1 MRRDELAALGIQ
13 LPVLPTIVLG
23 ALPGAP
29 DWSARLASI
38 GLDVTASGAG
48 EDTGATLAAARDA
61 APHLAVKARIADA
74 GALDGHRAMIVETE
88 GPVPPQLYR
97 LSSDDEI
104 IVAVDAGEAVEDVM
118 DVARHVL
125 GRARRGSAATLWVA
139 TATGMERLPRAVV
152 EAKLAVL
159 VEGARQARLYL
170 AKEQFEI

>member
-1 MRRDELAALGIQ
+1 VRRDDLTALGIQ

-38 GLDVTASGAG
+38 GLDVTASGAD

-61 APHLAVKARIADA
+61 APHLAVKARIRDA
-74 GALDGHRAMIVETE
+74 GALDGHGPMIVETE
-88 GPVPPQLYR
+88 GPVPPHLYR
-97 LSSDDEI
+97 LSSGDGI
-104 IVAVDAGEAVEDVM
+104 IVAVDALEVVEDVM

-125 GRARRGSAATLWVA
+125 GRARRGSAAALWVA
-139 TATGMERLPRAVV
+139 TATGMDRLRRTVV